1 MAGTSGETTLESKIV
16 LSDVS
21 KVYPSGKGGTV
32 TAVEHVNLQ
41 VSAEDFVCIVGTSG
55 CGKSTLLYLIA
66 GLSFPSSGSITV
78 EDLPVTGP
86 GAKTGM
92 VFQADAVFP
101 WLTVRRNVQF
111 GPEMRGL
118 PDDECRRIAQRYIEM
133 VGLVGSEEL
142 LPRQL
147 SGGMRKRVDVARA
160 FANDP
165 DILLMDEPFGALD
178 AMTKERLQIELLRLW
193 EKERKTILFV
203 THDLEEALVLS
214 KRIVVMSRAP
224 NTVQTIV
231 DVPFDHPRDM
241 LLKTTP
247 EFQELRRQL
256 WALLHHSDSR

>member
-1 MAGTSGETTLESKIV
+1 LVSKIA

-21 KVYPSGKGGTV
+21 KVYPSSKGRTA
-32 TAVEHVNLQ
+32 TAVEHINLE
-41 VSAEDFVCIVGTSG
+41 VSAEDFMCIVGTSG

-66 GLSFPSSGSITV
+66 GLSFPSSGSVTV
-78 EDLPVTGP
+78 ERQPVTGP
-86 GAKTGM
+86 SAQTGM

-111 GPEMRGL
+111 GPEMRHL
-118 PDDECRRIAQRYIEM
+118 PNDECERIAQRYIEL
-133 VGLVGSEEL
+133 VGLEGSEEL

-160 FANDP
+160 FANNP

-178 AMTKERLQIELLRLW
+178 AMTKERLQIELLHIW
-193 EKERKTILFV
+193 EKERKTVLFV
-203 THDLEEALVLS
+203 THDLEEALILS

-224 NTVQTIV
+224 NTIQTII
-231 DVPFDHPRDM
+231 DVPFGHPRDM

-256 WALLHHSDSR
+256 WALLHYQY

>member
-1 MAGTSGETTLESKIV
+1 MESKIV

-21 KVYPSGKGGTV
+21 KVYQSGKGGTV
-32 TAVEHVNLQ
+32 TAVEYVNLQ
-41 VSAEDFVCIVGTSG
+41 VSAEDFACIIGTSG

-78 EDLPVTGP
+78 EGQPVTGP

-118 PDDECRRIAQRYIEM
+118 PDEECRQIAQRYIDM
-133 VGLVGSEEL
+133 VGLAGSEEL

-178 AMTKERLQIELLRLW
+178 AMTKERLQIELLRMW

-214 KRIVVMSRAP
+214 KRIVVMSRSP
-224 NTVQTIV
+224 NTIQTII

-256 WALLHHSDSR
+256 WALLHHQDQLI